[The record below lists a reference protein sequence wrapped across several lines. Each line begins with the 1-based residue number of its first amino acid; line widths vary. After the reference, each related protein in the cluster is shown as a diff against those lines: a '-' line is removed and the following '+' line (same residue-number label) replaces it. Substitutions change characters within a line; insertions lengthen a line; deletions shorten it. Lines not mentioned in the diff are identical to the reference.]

1 MIFSLISSFG
11 FGQQDLELG
20 IPIAEIHLKNIDL
33 VSFDTKDQVFA
44 SNSAGDI
51 YLFSAEGKR
60 LNLFSPARQGRLNQ
74 LEAAWTVNIFS
85 FSSDL
90 QEYRVL
96 DRFLNPL
103 TESGFLLTDVNL
115 AKAATFGNNNVVWV
129 WDESDLSLK
138 SLDYLR
144 NLVIQ
149 SQPMNLIL
157 NSENLAVSEIR
168 EFKNRVFMNMPESG
182 IFVFDNQGNLLKK
195 LNVKTTQRLCFYKEH
210 LLWFEQDT
218 LMTTSIS
225 TGKNEEIATIL
236 VSDFR
241 YLQVGQERLAIVSKD
256 KLTLYPMPDWL
267 KNIMIVRN
275 DARSLIFSD

>member
-1 MIFSLISSFG
+1 MRWGLLLIFNLISFLG
-11 FGQQDLELG
+11 FAQKEKNLG
-20 IPIAEIHLKNIDL
+20 KSIAEIAMKDIDL
-33 VSFDTKDQVFA
+33 VSLDTKDQVFA

-51 YLFSAEGKR
+51 YLFSPEGKQ

-103 TESGFLLTDVNL
+103 TESGFLLVDVNL
-115 AKAATFGNNNVVWV
+115 AKAATFGNNNVIWV

-138 SLDYLR
+138 SMDYLR

-149 SQPMNLIL
+149 SQPLNLIL
-157 NSENLAVSEIR
+157 NSENLAVTEIR
-168 EFKNRVFMNMPESG
+168 EFKNRLFMNVPESG
-182 IFVFDNQGNLLKK
+182 IFIFDNQGNLIEK
-195 LNVKTTQRLCFYKEH
+195 LDVKTSQRLSFYKEH
-210 LLWFEQDT
+210 LLWFDQDK
-218 LMTTSIS
+218 LMSTSLS
-225 TGKNEEIATIL
+225 TGENKELAILQIA
-236 VSDFR
+236 DFK

-256 KLTLYPMPDWL
+256 KLTLYRMPDWL
-267 KNIMIVRN
+267 KNIQ
-275 DARSLIFSD
+275 

>member
-1 MIFSLISSFG
+1 MRLSSLLIFSLISFFG
-11 FGQQDLELG
+11 FAQQNQKLG
-20 IPIAEIHLKNIDL
+20 KPIAEILIKNIDL
-33 VSFDTKDQVFA
+33 VSFDMKDQVFA
-44 SNSAGDI
+44 SNIAGDI
-51 YLFSAEGKR
+51 YLLSAEGKQ

-74 LEAAWTVNIFS
+74 LEAAWTVTIFS

-103 TESGFLLTDVNL
+103 SESGFLLTDVNL

-157 NSENLAVSEIR
+157 NSENLAVTEIR
-168 EFKNRVFMNMPESG
+168 EFKNRVFMNVPESG
-182 IFVFDNQGNLLKK
+182 IFIFDNQGNLLEKM
-195 LNVKTTQRLCFYKEH
+195 NVKTTQRLCFYKEH
-210 LLWFEQDT
+210 LIWMEQDT
-218 LMTTSIS
+218 LMTTSLS
-225 TGKNEEIATIL
+225 TGKNEKIATIH
-236 VSDFR
+236 VPDFH
-241 YLQVGQERLAIVSKD
+241 YMQVGQERLAIVSKD
-256 KLTLYPMPDWL
+256 YLTLYPLPDWL
-267 KNIMIVRN
+267 KI
-275 DARSLIFSD
+275 L

>member
-1 MIFSLISSFG
+1 MRLTLLLIFSLTG
-11 FGQQDLELG
+11 FSAFSQEDQKLG
-20 IPIAEIHLKNIDL
+20 ESIAEISIKNIDL
-33 VSFDTKDQVFA
+33 VSLDTKDQVYV
-44 SNSAGDI
+44 SNIAGDI
-51 YLFSAEGKR
+51 FLFSAEGKQ

-74 LEAAWTVNIFS
+74 LEAAWTVNIFT

-103 TESGFLLTDVNL
+103 TENGFILVDINL
-115 AKAATFGNNNVVWV
+115 AKAATFGNNNVIWV

-149 SQPMNLIL
+149 SQPLNLIL
-157 NSENLAVSEIR
+157 NSENLEVAEIR
-168 EFKNRVFMNMPESG
+168 EFKNRVFMNVPESG
-182 IFVFDNQGNLLKK
+182 IFVFDNQGNLLEK

-210 LLWFEQDT
+210 LLWFEQDE
-218 LMTTSIS
+218 LMSIS
-225 TGKNEEIATIL
+225 LSTGETQKIATIQ
-236 VSDFR
+236 VPDFL
-241 YLQVGQERLAIVSKD
+241 YMQVGQERLAIVSKD

-267 KNIMIVRN
+267 KNIQ
-275 DARSLIFSD
+275 

>member
-1 MIFSLISSFG
+1 MRLTFLLLFSMISFSG
-11 FGQQDLELG
+11 FSQEVQILDK
-20 IPIAEIHLKNIDL
+20 PIAEISLKNIDL
-33 VSFDTKDQVFA
+33 VSLDTKDQVYA
-44 SNSAGDI
+44 SNIAGDI
-51 YLFSAEGKR
+51 YLFSAEGKQ
-60 LNLFSPARQGRLNQ
+60 LNLFSPERQGRLNQ

-115 AKAATFGNNNVVWV
+115 AKAATFGNNNVIWV

-149 SQPMNLIL
+149 SQPLNLIL
-157 NSENLAVSEIR
+157 NSENLAVAEIR
-168 EFKNRVFMNMPESG
+168 EFKNRVFMNVPESG
-182 IFVFDNQGNLLKK
+182 IFMFDNQGNLIEK
-195 LNVKTTQRLCFYKEH
+195 LNVKTTQKLCFYKEY
-210 LLWFEQDT
+210 LLWFEQDR
-218 LMTTSIS
+218 LIS
-225 TGKNEEIATIL
+225 TSLSTGENKKIATL
-236 VSDFR
+236 KVPDLH

-267 KNIMIVRN
+267 KNIQ
-275 DARSLIFSD
+275 

>member
-1 MIFSLISSFG
+1 MRLFLSLIFSLISFLG

-20 IPIAEIHLKNIDL
+20 EPIAEILLKNIDL
-33 VSFDTKDQVFA
+33 VSLDTKDQIFA

-51 YLFSAEGKR
+51 YLFSAEGKQ

-103 TESGFLLTDVNL
+103 SESGFLLTDVNL
-115 AKAATFGNNNVVWV
+115 AKAATFGNNNVIWV

-157 NSENLAVSEIR
+157 NSENLEVSEIR

-218 LMTTSIS
+218 LIITSIS
-225 TGKNEEIATIL
+225 TGKNEKIATIL
-236 VSDFR
+236 IPDFR
-241 YLQVGQERLAIVSKD
+241 YLQVGQERLAIISKD
-256 KLTLYPMPDWL
+256 KLTLYPIPDWL
-267 KNIMIVRN
+267 KNIQ
-275 DARSLIFSD
+275 

>member
-1 MIFSLISSFG
+1 MRLSSLLIFSLISFFG
-11 FGQQDLELG
+11 FAQQNQKLG
-20 IPIAEIHLKNIDL
+20 KPIAEILIKSIDL
-33 VSFDTKDQVFA
+33 VSFDMKDQVFA

-51 YLFSAEGKR
+51 YLFSAEGKQ

-74 LEAAWTVNIFS
+74 LEAAWTVTIFS

-103 TESGFLLTDVNL
+103 SESGFSLTDVNL

-157 NSENLAVSEIR
+157 NSENLAVTEIR
-168 EFKNRVFMNMPESG
+168 EFKNRVFMNVPESG
-182 IFVFDNQGNLLKK
+182 IFIFDNQGNLLEKM
-195 LNVKTTQRLCFYKEH
+195 NVKTTQRLCFYKEH
-210 LLWFEQDT
+210 LIWMEQDT
-218 LMTTSIS
+218 LMTTSLS
-225 TGKNEEIATIL
+225 TGKNEKIATIH
-236 VSDFR
+236 VPDFH

-256 KLTLYPMPDWL
+256 YLTLYPLPDWL
-267 KNIMIVRN
+267 KI
-275 DARSLIFSD
+275 L